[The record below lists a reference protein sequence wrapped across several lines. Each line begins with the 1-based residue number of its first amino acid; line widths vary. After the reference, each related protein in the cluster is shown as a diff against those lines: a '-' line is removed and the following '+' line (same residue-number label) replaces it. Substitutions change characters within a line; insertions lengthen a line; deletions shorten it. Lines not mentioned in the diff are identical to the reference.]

1 MSCLIYKLRAAA
13 CEQVKVEHVY
23 IKSMCGH
30 SNLLD
35 PLYFRYQRRKTALL
49 VIYEICYFHPILMG
63 FFLPLA
69 EISNVKKKN

>member
-1 MSCLIYKLRAAA
+1 MSCLIYKLRAAQ

-35 PLYFRYQRRKTALL
+35 QLYFRYQKRKTALQL
-49 VIYEICYFHPILMG
+49 
-63 FFLPLA
+63 
-69 EISNVKKKN
+69 VKK